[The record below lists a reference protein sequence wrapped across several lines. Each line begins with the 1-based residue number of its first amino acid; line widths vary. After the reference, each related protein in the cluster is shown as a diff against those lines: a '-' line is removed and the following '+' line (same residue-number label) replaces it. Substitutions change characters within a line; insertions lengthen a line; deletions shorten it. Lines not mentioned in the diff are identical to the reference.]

1 MSLHDDI
8 DAFATDA
15 QGSDLARLVPLLRS
29 IADAIGEAALSGPVA
44 KPAAKKAAASKT
56 ASEG

>member
-44 KPAAKKAAASKT
+44 KPAAKKAAAPKT
-56 ASEG
+56 